1 MEIKVVAWRKFTA
14 EELKN
19 SRLEPEKR
27 KNAGFPGRG
36 KERSQQGRRG
46 LILAG
51 FFPSAAFWRPGDFF
65 SLGFVR
71 CFSPELQMYRPYSTC
86 LLRSPGC
93 QRRRDGAGVFWNSY
107 WAARRWNLLF
117 PGKTYSGL
125 ARFRRY
131 PQPLVGSLE
140 KLIGGPIVIDNP
152 LYYTFY

>member
-65 SLGFVR
+65 SLGFAR

-93 QRRRDGAGVFWNSY
+93 QRRRDGSRSFLEFILGGGKMEFTFFGKNVLWTGKIQKISPAISWVIREINR
-107 WAARRWNLLF
+107 WAYCN
-117 PGKTYSGL
+117 
-125 ARFRRY
+125 
-131 PQPLVGSLE
+131 
-140 KLIGGPIVIDNP
+140 
-152 LYYTFY
+152 